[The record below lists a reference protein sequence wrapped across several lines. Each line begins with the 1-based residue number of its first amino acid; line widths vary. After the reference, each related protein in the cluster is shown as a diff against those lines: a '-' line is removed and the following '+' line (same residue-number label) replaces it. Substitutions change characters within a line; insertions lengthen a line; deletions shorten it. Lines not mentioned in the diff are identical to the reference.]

1 MKPSRLIAWRS
12 LFLIWAATCVRYRA
26 PDSSAARAGAFCT
39 GTAREAGWKPSLCHQ
54 ENAFIGM
61 EQPEIKTHLSTAAF
75 APEFQTMISK
85 VCLCQGFAEGKR
97 GRSGGGSEELL
108 TRLNSWNLPLAA
120 PPAPALAL
128 TWTNFCSRVILQ
140 LPYLNRNCLPSFAN
154 ASLKL

>member
-26 PDSSAARAGAFCT
+26 PDSSAARAVPSAQALPPA
-39 GTAREAGWKPSLCHQ
+39 ARAAGWKPSLCHQ
-54 ENAFIGM
+54 EKAFTGM

-75 APEFQTMISK
+75 APQFQAMISK
-85 VCLCQGFAEGKR
+85 VCFCQGFADGKR

-128 TWTNFCSRVILQ
+128 TWTNFCSSYFTAPL
-140 LPYLNRNCLPSFAN
+140 F
-154 ASLKL
+154 K